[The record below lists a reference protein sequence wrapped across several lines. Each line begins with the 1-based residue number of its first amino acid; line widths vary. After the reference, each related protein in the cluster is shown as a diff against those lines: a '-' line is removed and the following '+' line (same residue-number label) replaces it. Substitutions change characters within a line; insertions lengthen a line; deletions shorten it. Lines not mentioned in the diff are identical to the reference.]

1 MTLSGLELSALISAG
16 IIMSN
21 ADGKRTDDED
31 YILIK
36 ELTSF
41 NVSHD
46 DAKLYLNVAVD
57 MSSEYTVEVLK
68 AMSDDKKKYAC
79 GYLAA
84 VMAADEDI
92 AEKEL
97 EAWVAF
103 STLCNFPT
111 MTLGDAYEF
120 WRNN

>member
-21 ADGKRTDDED
+21 ADGRRTDDED
-31 YILIK
+31 NILIK

-46 DAKLYLNVAVD
+46 EAKLYLNVAVD

-68 AMSDDKKKYAC
+68 AM
-79 GYLAA
+79 
-84 VMAADEDI
+84 I
-92 AEKEL
+92 
-97 EAWVAF
+97 
-103 STLCNFPT
+103 
-111 MTLGDAYEF
+111 
-120 WRNN
+120 